1 MICSIWMLIWRLSV
15 RHRVHCCICIQR
27 QSLVVL
33 PDGPVWLLLLLVL
46 TVAVLIL
53 VLTVTT
59 TTVHPSSHPA
69 I

>member
-1 MICSIWMLIWRLSV
+1 MLIWGLSV
-15 RHRVHCCICIQR
+15 RHWVHRCICIQR

-46 TVAVLIL
+46 TVAILIL
-53 VLTVTT
+53 AVTMTMTV